1 MLSRIQKTR
10 TLVHFWAC
18 QVLESLWEKGQQFSK
33 NLVMWLGDSPSKY
46 TSGHLSERNGNC
58 LLPLWDIWKWLYFRN
73 EEQISGC
80 QRLENRSGV
89 GGEGGRFM
97 RELLIGGVFKRA
109 EGGSSQPW
117 NCSVSAPWCWVHRPT
132 QVLQGEQSW
141 VHTAHTGTQTH
152 TTHTQTQSAYTRHQT
167 HIRTPHTHTCTEK
180 HINRH
185 ITHTNHKH
193 THIHIHIDTPHTHT
207 QTTSTHTHKQTH
219 HVRTHTCC
227 GNSSMGWKRSSRHRG
242 SEFIKNKEQR

>member
-89 GGEGGRFM
+89 GGEGGRLV

-109 EGGSSQPW
+109 EGGSLQPW

-141 VHTAHTGTQTH
+141 VHTAHTG
-152 TTHTQTQSAYTRHQT
+152 TQTQSAYTRHQT

-193 THIHIHIDTPHTHT
+193 THIHIHIDTPHTNT
-207 QTTSTHTHKQTH
+207 QTTSTNTHKQTH

-227 GNSSMGWKRSSRHRG
+227 GNSSMGWKRTSRHRG